1 MKDNKY
7 TFLRTSTPIKK
18 KSNSFLNNKDYFT
31 DKSYK
36 FNCHDFNSRIQFKTH
51 FINVFCRFHPINELE
66 YLYSNKEG
74 IKIISPTN
82 LLIKGKNSEK
92 FIHEY
97 KFHEIFEQNIHVTSF
112 YNKTCKNII
121 NAVFQGYNGGII
133 LIGENFSYKTYI
145 IKEIIPQLI
154 RDLYQNIYLSDNN
167 EIFKTEIGVY
177 EINQEEIRDLIK
189 EYNNSYLN
197 NRRNEKEKIIYM
209 NCNNENEM
217 EKAIKYGID
226 NENRDENF
234 DKNHLI
240 IEIKIYRYDKE
251 KNLLKCGKLYIIRL
265 ETDIEEDVNKSIRSK
280 KGDNN
285 VNNKSMKYLS
295 ELVIDIINKQKNDND
310 VNNTFDGNKNALISI
325 LNNCLG
331 GNAFTSLIL
340 TCSKSEYQ
348 LDTKMNFFN
357 IVKETQKIK
366 NNPLINV
373 QAVTNSNPFIKDL
386 LVNNINKILKESI
399 NGQIDIHKNNFIAS
413 NFVNNM
419 KYILEE
425 QKNNY
430 KKNNGNCYK
439 SSDNS
444 LFYSVKKNKNQ
455 SKIKNFHLSENI
467 EKKNKIT
474 DLFLHNSFYPK
485 EISKYKNK
493 VEELKLKIEEK
504 ENQTL
509 DLHNELND
517 KKAELLLVTLEKEK
531 IMNRIEDKLSE
542 KDEQIL
548 NLEKSI
554 NLEKKMMENNLYLQ
568 IKNSESIIR
577 GILNEKKEKDE
588 IIFKY
593 KDILDNYDKKMKELE
608 MNYQQYIEENNQKN
622 SDYESQINNYK
633 MKISELTNDNYIK
646 DSLIKKMK
654 GEIQILKS
662 ELSVIKSKNNKYN
675 KKEFDNEMDLKSNI
689 KSKKEEDKILLEN
702 YSSKIKDLQNE
713 LNSLRLQ
720 KNKDDNAFNH
730 NLLKIN
736 ELESQ
741 LKENQIIIDE
751 YISKNK
757 LMNQE
762 LNEAKNSIL
771 NLQMEKANVILEKN
785 KELLSNEKIK
795 NDINFKNINLEK
807 ELEVLKKK
815 VNNLKSENENLKN
828 KINNYKEFE
837 NKLENPNGGIIH
849 INNKNEKE
857 GSN

>member
-1 MKDNKY
+1 M
-7 TFLRTSTPIKK
+7 
-18 KSNSFLNNKDYFT
+18 
-31 DKSYK
+31 
-36 FNCHDFNSRIQFKTH
+36 
-51 FINVFCRFHPINELE
+51 
-66 YLYSNKEG
+66 
-74 IKIISPTN
+74 
-82 LLIKGKNSEK
+82 
-92 FIHEY
+92 
-97 KFHEIFEQNIHVTSF
+97 
-112 YNKTCKNII
+112 
-121 NAVFQGYNGGII
+121 
-133 LIGENFSYKTYI
+133 
-145 IKEIIPQLI
+145 
-154 RDLYQNIYLSDNN
+154 
-167 EIFKTEIGVY
+167 
-177 EINQEEIRDLIK
+177 
-189 EYNNSYLN
+189 
-197 NRRNEKEKIIYM
+197 
-209 NCNNENEM
+209 
-217 EKAIKYGID
+217 
-226 NENRDENF
+226 
-234 DKNHLI
+234 
-240 IEIKIYRYDKE
+240 
-251 KNLLKCGKLYIIRL
+251 
-265 ETDIEEDVNKSIRSK
+265 
-280 KGDNN
+280 
-285 VNNKSMKYLS
+285 
-295 ELVIDIINKQKNDND
+295 
-310 VNNTFDGNKNALISI
+310 
-325 LNNCLG
+325 
-331 GNAFTSLIL
+331 
-340 TCSKSEYQ
+340 
-348 LDTKMNFFN
+348 
-357 IVKETQKIK
+357 
-366 NNPLINV
+366 
-373 QAVTNSNPFIKDL
+373 
-386 LVNNINKILKESI
+386 
-399 NGQIDIHKNNFIAS
+399 
-413 NFVNNM
+413 
-419 KYILEE
+419 
-425 QKNNY
+425 
-430 KKNNGNCYK
+430 
-439 SSDNS
+439 
-444 LFYSVKKNKNQ
+444 
-455 SKIKNFHLSENI
+455 
-467 EKKNKIT
+467 
-474 DLFLHNSFYPK
+474 
-485 EISKYKNK
+485 
-493 VEELKLKIEEK
+493 
-504 ENQTL
+504 
-509 DLHNELND
+509 
-517 KKAELLLVTLEKEK
+517 VTLEKEK

-542 KDEQIL
+542 KDEQIF
-548 NLEKSI
+548 NLEKNI

-593 KDILDNYDKKMKELE
+593 KDILENYDKKMKELE
-608 MNYQQYIEENNQKN
+608 RNYQQYIEENNQKN

-689 KSKKEEDKILLEN
+689 KSNKEEDKILLEN

-720 KNKDDNAFNH
+720 KNKDDSAFNH

-837 NKLENPNGGIIH
+837 NKLENPNGGIIN